1 MNKAAIAS
9 LLIVGFAP
17 GLVSTNAAFA
27 QPQAAAGQVVMEPAE
42 QADYSAAMA
51 QTTPAAQAPALEA
64 YLAKYPKS
72 QVKNYVLDRI
82 MIDYSQVDPAKAI
95 TAADNVLQVEPNN
108 LQAYV
113 IEIALR
119 KDAAEKQTDAGAK
132 QTGLDAAASF
142 AQKAL
147 AVAKGPAPA
156 DTPADQFKALVA
168 YATPLIY
175 STIAEDALN
184 KKDGPTAVAA
194 YKDELAA
201 MPPLNPDDIN
211 STDQAKKTAALNN
224 LQTNF
229 DLGQAYYAST
239 PPDYINCAFY
249 TTRAA
254 SLAPDQFKPK
264 LQPTANYCYKKQHG
278 TMDGYADV
286 VTAAKA
292 NANPPAGFTIAPAPT
307 DKDIADQ
314 LMASTKDEDVPKLA
328 TGDKEFVLANGS
340 DANKQK
346 VWDSI
351 KGKSVE
357 IPGALVIES
366 SPTVVKVAISDDAVQ
381 AKKADYTFNIK
392 ALEEPKEPKAKTAA
406 ALAAYKKE
414 KAAYDKELAA
424 IADATAV
431 GKTVTLSGTYDSY
444 TPNPIMITMSDG
456 AVTLPKPAPTTP
468 ARRPVR
474 R

>member
-9 LLIVGFAP
+9 LLVAGFAP
-17 GLVSTNAAFA
+17 GLVSYNAAFA
-27 QPQAAAGQVVMEPAE
+27 QPQAAGQVVMEPAE
-42 QADYSAAMA
+42 QKDYQDATA
-51 QTTPAAQAPALEA
+51 QTTPAAQAAAFEA

-72 QVKNYVLDRI
+72 QVKNYVLERI
-82 MIDYSQVDPAKAI
+82 MIDYSQVDPTKAI

-119 KDAAEKQTDAGAK
+119 KDAAEKQTDPGAK
-132 QTGLDAAASF
+132 QSGLDAAASF
-142 AQKAL
+142 AQKGL

-156 DTPADQFKALVA
+156 ETPADQFKALVA

-194 YKDELAA
+194 YKDELAS
-201 MPPLNPDDIN
+201 MPPLNVDDIN
-211 STDQAKKTAALNN
+211 STDKAKQTAALSN

-254 SLAPDQFKPK
+254 SLAPDVFKPK

-286 VTAAKA
+286 VAAAKA
-292 NANPPAGFTIAPAPT
+292 NTNPPADFTIKPAPT
-307 DKDIADQ
+307 DKDQADA
-314 LMASTKDEDVPKLA
+314 LMASTKDEDIPKLA
-328 TGDKEFVLANGS
+328 TGDKEYVLQYAS
-340 DANKQK
+340 DANAAK

-351 KGKSVE
+351 KDKSVE
-357 IPGALVIES
+357 VPDVLVIAA
-366 SPTVVKVAISDDAVQ
+366 TADQVQVAVSDDAVQ
-381 AKKADYTFNIK
+381 SKTADFTFNM
-392 ALEEPKEPKAKTAA
+392 KTP
-406 ALAAYKKE
+406 LK
-414 KAAYDKELAA
+414 
-424 IADATAV
+424 TVPAV
-431 GKTVTLSGTYDSY
+431 GDKVTLTGTYASY
-444 TPNPIMITMSDG
+444 TPKPIMITMSD
-456 AVTLPKPAPTTP
+456 ADVVVKKAPAK
-468 ARRPVR
+468 APVR
-474 R
+474 RTPHH